1 MFQKS
6 RLMLALLIVYLAV
19 AGGAIGVMAKLAMPA
34 FTPVAM
40 VFFRVAISL
49 AVFAALLA
57 AHGKLRATCGVI
69 ARRRKTFAA
78 LGALGVIAAEV
89 VGFWGLERTTA
100 IHYDLIFN
108 MSALAIVA
116 SAAWL
121 LRERVS
127 RRDVVLLAA
136 ALLGAAIVVT
146 NGRLMD
152 GFSGATLAGDGLVF
166 MAALGWGL
174 YSTMG
179 PRLAKDVPAIDLLGV
194 TFGSFLAGVVMLLPF
209 VLSEPSFGI
218 TPAAVTT
225 KTVTALVLLAVVGT
239 ALLFPLWF
247 FFVKNFGGV
256 WGALV
261 SLSENIGGVVFPM
274 LFLGERLTVATAIGG
289 ALIVAAI
296 MAKELVPA
304 TPKQGS

>member
-1 MFQKS
+1 MFRKS
-6 RLMLALLIVYLAV
+6 RLMPVLLIGYLAV
-19 AGGAIGVMAKLAMPA
+19 AGGAIGVMAKLALPA
-34 FTPVAM
+34 FTSVAI
-40 VFFRVAISL
+40 VFFRVVISL
-49 AVFAALLA
+49 AVFAALLVA
-57 AHGKLRATCGVI
+57 RGRFRATCGVI
-69 ARRRKTFAA
+69 ARRWKTFAA

-121 LRERVS
+121 LRERAS
-127 RRDVVLLAA
+127 RRDVVLLTV
-136 ALLGAAIVVT
+136 ALLGAAIIVT
-146 NGRLMD
+146 NGRLLD

-166 MAALGWGL
+166 VGALGWGL

-209 VLSEPSFGI
+209 ILSEPSFGI
-218 TPAAVTT
+218 TPAAITT
-225 KTVTALVLLAVVGT
+225 KTVTALVLLAVFGT

-274 LFLGERLTVATAIGG
+274 LFLGERLTVATAVGG

-296 MAKELVPA
+296 AVKEVAPA
-304 TPKQGS
+304 APVKGA

>member
-6 RLMLALLIVYLAV
+6 RLMLALLIVYISV

-34 FTPVAM
+34 FASVTI

-49 AVFAALLA
+49 AAFAALLIA
-57 AHGKLRATCGVI
+57 RGRFRATCGVI
-69 ARRRKTFAA
+69 ARRWKTFVA

-89 VGFWGLERTTA
+89 VGFWGLGRTTA

-121 LRERVS
+121 LRERVG
-127 RRDVVLLAA
+127 RRDIALLTV

-146 NGRLMD
+146 NGRLAN
-152 GFSGATLAGDGLVF
+152 GFSRATLAGDGLVF
-166 MAALGWGL
+166 FGALGWGL

-194 TFGSFLAGVVMLLPF
+194 TFGSFLAGIVMLTPL
-209 VLSEPSFGI
+209 VLSEHSFGI
-218 TPAAVTT
+218 TPAAVTA
-225 KTVTALVLLAVVGT
+225 KTVTALVLLAVIGT

-274 LFLGERLTVATAIGG
+274 LFLGEQLTVATAVGG
-289 ALIVAAI
+289 VLIIAAIVA
-296 MAKELVPA
+296 KEWKS
-304 TPKQGS
+304 TMF